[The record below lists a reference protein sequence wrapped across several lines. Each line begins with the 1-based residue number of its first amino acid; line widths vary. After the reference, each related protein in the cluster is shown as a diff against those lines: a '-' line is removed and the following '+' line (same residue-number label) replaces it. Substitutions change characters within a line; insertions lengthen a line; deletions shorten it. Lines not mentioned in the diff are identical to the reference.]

1 MNLNGLT
8 EEQVQARIKQGRV
21 NRAPSKNTN
30 TVGKII
36 LTNTL
41 TIFNFVNL
49 ILALMIISVGAYKNL
64 LFLLVAIANT
74 GISII
79 NGIRAKR
86 TIDKMRLIAK
96 QQPTVIRDGKV
107 KQVEQDQVVDGDLL
121 VLSIG
126 DQVIVDAKIEQGQV
140 EVNESYVTGEQDN
153 IVKKQGDS
161 LISGSFIVSGTCKAT
176 ATAVGEESQL
186 AKIESSAHTIK
197 TADSKLF
204 KLINNI
210 VKYISFALIPIGA
223 LLLWA
228 RFNVPDTTPEVA
240 VTSTVAGLISM
251 IPEGLVLLTSS
262 VLALATIRLS
272 RKKVL
277 VQDLYSI
284 ETLARVDTIC
294 LDKTGTLTT
303 GKMHVKHF
311 IPVQDGKLADS
322 TNLKHPHT
330 PAEKSLLNALTAIL
344 SHQEADNATSLALK
358 QSLPKTAFKRLTEQ
372 ITEVIP
378 FSSDRKYSGV
388 KTKNTTY
395 LMGALEFITDNQK
408 YLNLEHQIGGTNR
421 IISVVEVL
429 SDDAKNGLSKGVRS
443 AAARDVAR
451 EPRGDGRERRA
462 PREAILASSV
472 KLLGFAILED
482 ELRPDAKE
490 IISYFYDNDV
500 DVKII
505 SGDNLSTVTTI
516 ATSVGVKDA
525 SGIDLSTI
533 SGTINY
539 DKLVKNYNIFT
550 RVRPNQKKELI
561 EALRRQDKTV
571 AMTGDGVNDI
581 LAMKEAD
588 CSIAIGEGSDAA
600 RRSAKLVLLGN
611 DFAAVPK
618 IIDEGRQ
625 SINNLERSATLFL
638 SKNTYAAI
646 LAVLFILIPLE
657 YPFAPLEMSLLN
669 FACIGLPGVIL
680 ALEKNTARI
689 KNQFATN
696 ILQFSVPTG
705 ITVAIS
711 MLVLAILAENL
722 NYTRPE
728 LITTSAIV
736 TFAIDFLL
744 IFSISRP
751 LNLLR
756 SALLITSTIIVAS
769 AILIPFTRDFLD
781 FTLLDPS
788 KLLIAA
794 ILVLAAYAVFI
805 SLRALAKYLISKF
818 TKSPHS
824 RI

>member
-1 MNLNGLT
+1 MNLNGLS
-8 EEQVQARIKQGRV
+8 EDQVAKRIKEGKV
-21 NRAPSKNTN
+21 NHTSHKSSNS
-30 TVGKII
+30 VGKII

-41 TIFNFVNL
+41 TIFNLVNL

-64 LFLLVAIANT
+64 LFILIAIANT

-86 TIDKMRLIAK
+86 TIDKMRLIAEQK
-96 QQPTVIRDGKV
+96 PTVIRSGKPR
-107 KQVEQDQVVDGDLL
+107 QITQDEIVDGDLL
-121 VLSIG
+121 VLGLG
-126 DQVIVDAKIEQGQV
+126 DQVIVDARIEDGQV

-153 IVKKQGDS
+153 IVKHKGDQ

-176 ATAVGEESQL
+176 ATAVGAESQL
-186 AKIESSAHTIK
+186 AKIEQSAHTIK

-204 KLINNI
+204 RVINNI
-210 VKYISFALIPIGA
+210 VKYVSFALIPIGA

-262 VLALATIRLS
+262 VLALATIKLS
-272 RKKVL
+272 RRKVL

-303 GKMHVKHF
+303 GKMTVSDI
-311 IPVQDGKLADS
+311 IPVKDGKLLSPADIK
-322 TNLKHPHT
+322 NPHT
-330 PAEKSLLNALTAIL
+330 PAEKSLLDALKAIL
-344 SHQEADNATSLALK
+344 SSQETDNATSTALK
-358 QSLPKTAFKRLTEQ
+358 KKLLKRAKYEPREQ
-372 ITEVIP
+372 AIEVIP

-388 KTKNTTY
+388 RTNKATY
-395 LMGALEFITDNQK
+395 LMGAPEFITKEKHDFPSN
-408 YLNLEHQIGGTNR
+408 YR
-421 IISVVEVL
+421 ILAVVKSEEYP
-429 SDDAKNGLSKGVRS
+429 RS
-443 AAARDVAR
+443 RSLFADGANTERPSPVTTGAR
-451 EPRGDGRERRA
+451 ERSENDGYSRF
-462 PREAILASSV
+462 LSGTQ
-472 KLLGFAILED
+472 LLGYVLLED
-482 ELRPDAKE
+482 ELRHDAKE
-490 IISYFYDNDV
+490 IINYFYDNDV

-505 SGDNLSTVTTI
+505 SGDNLNTVTSI
-516 ATSVGVKDA
+516 ATSVGVKNPT
-525 SGIDLSTI
+525 GIDLSTI
-533 SGTINY
+533 KGDIDY
-539 DKLVKNYNIFT
+539 EELVKTNNIFT
-550 RVRPNQKKELI
+550 RVKPAQKKSLVL
-561 EALRRQDKTV
+561 ALKKQGRTV

-600 RRSAKLVLLGN
+600 RRSAKLVLLN
-611 DFAAVPK
+611 SDFAGVPK

-646 LAVLFILIPLE
+646 LAVLFILIPVE
-657 YPFAPLEMSLLN
+657 YPYAPLEMSILN

-689 KNQFATN
+689 KNKFTKN

-705 ITVAIS
+705 ITVAIT
-711 MLVLAILAENL
+711 MLVFSILAENL

-728 LITTSAIV
+728 LITTSFIV
-736 TFAIDFLL
+736 TFAIDALL
-744 IFSISRP
+744 IYSIARP

-756 SALLITSTIIVAS
+756 TVLLIFSTTVIAL
-769 AILIPFTRDFLD
+769 AIFIPFIRDFLD
-781 FTLLDPS
+781 FTLLEPS
-788 KLLIAA
+788 KLLIAG
-794 ILVLAAYAVFI
+794 ILIAAAYAFFFGARFI
-805 SLRALAKYLISKF
+805 MKRLTPKILRKPKLQI
-818 TKSPHS
+818 
-824 RI
+824 